1 MGGDILPSAAQAR
14 YSGGWTK
21 GRIAHAAISAETQ
34 QGQAHVEADFVIIG
48 GGSAGCVLAN
58 RLSADPRNQVILV
71 EAGGKGQSFLLSMP
85 AGFGV
90 TANAPGHSWHYSGPP
105 EPAINGRQM
114 LLPRGKGLGGS
125 SNINGLLYVRG
136 QQADYDAWSN
146 LGAIG
151 WGWADVA
158 PYFSKSET
166 YAGGGDA
173 CRGRAGPLR
182 VEEVSHRNPTNDAI
196 ISAFADIGVPRTD
209 DYNGADQFGAFYYQ
223 TTVADGRRCSAA
235 DAFLRPVM
243 GRPNLTIITGAECRR
258 ILFDGHQATGVEIDG
273 RSGVQTIK
281 ARREVILSAG
291 AYHSPKLLQLSGIG
305 PASHLQDMG
314 IPVLCDSPEVGKN
327 LQDHYIL
334 TMSWRLRAGV
344 YSYNQELSGGRLLW
358 NVLRYLVRRD
368 GTMTIPAAQV
378 GAFVKSDPAL
388 DRPDI
393 QFHCLPVTGDLDA
406 AAAGEKSALSPWP
419 GLTLGPTVLRPESR
433 GHVQLK
439 SPEFRDIPD
448 ILHNW
453 LEAPEDQRLSVR
465 AMRMARDLVAAPSL
479 APLVDHEA
487 WPGADCDSDAALVD
501 YAKAYGN
508 TGYHPVGTC
517 RMGMDDRAVLDPCL
531 RVKGVGGLRV
541 IDASVM
547 PRLVSGN
554 TNAAAIMIGEKG
566 ADLIMQG

>member
-1 MGGDILPSAAQAR
+1 M
-14 YSGGWTK
+14 
-21 GRIAHAAISAETQ
+21 
-34 QGQAHVEADFVIIG
+34 EADFVIIG

-58 RLSADPRNQVILV
+58 RLSADPRNSVILI
-71 EAGGKGQSFLLSMP
+71 EAGGSGKSFLLSMP

-90 TANAPGHSWHYSGPP
+90 TANGPGHSWHYFGAS
-105 EPAINGRQM
+105 EPSIQGRKM

-136 QQADYDAWSN
+136 QQADYDSWSN

-158 PYFSKSET
+158 PYFRKSES
-166 YAGGGDA
+166 YAGGGTEL
-173 CRGRAGPLR
+173 RGDEGPLR

-196 ISAFADIGVPRTD
+196 ISAFADIGVPRSD

-235 DAFLRPVM
+235 DAFLRPAM
-243 GRPNLTIITGAECRR
+243 KRPNLTVLTGAECRR
-258 ILFDGHQATGVEIDG
+258 IVIEDHRATGVEIDG
-273 RSGVQTIK
+273 TQGLQTIT

-291 AYHSPKLLQLSGIG
+291 AYHSPKLLLLSGIG
-305 PASHLQDMG
+305 PAAHLQDMG
-314 IPVLCDSPEVGKN
+314 IPVVQNSPDVGRN

-358 NVLRYLVRRD
+358 NVLRYVARRD
-368 GTMTIPAAQV
+368 GAMTIPAAQV
-378 GAFVKSDPAL
+378 GAFLKSDAAL

-406 AAAGEKSALSPWP
+406 AATGEKSALSPWP
-419 GLTLGPTVLRPESR
+419 GLTLGPNVLRPESR
-433 GHVQLK
+433 GYVRLN
-439 SPEFRDIPD
+439 SPNPKEVPD
-448 ILHNW
+448 IVHNW
-453 LEAPEDQRLSVR
+453 LDAPEDQRLSVR
-465 AMRMARDLVAAPSL
+465 AMRIARDLVSSPSL
-479 APLVDHEA
+479 APLVEYEA
-487 WPGADCDSDAALVD
+487 WPGAACQTDDELVE

-517 RMGMDDRAVLDPCL
+517 RMGIDATAVVDPSL
-531 RVKGVGGLRV
+531 RVNGVTGLRV
-541 IDASVM
+541 VDASVM

-554 TNAAAIMIGEKG
+554 TNAPAIMIGEKG
-566 ADLIMQG
+566 ADLILQA